1 MYTMQEKDVK
11 WGKGEQEGPNKSVLL
26 ATSHGVIC
34 ERRSV
39 SSLKT
44 ENKL

>member
-1 MYTMQEKDVK
+1 MYTIQEKDMK

-26 ATSHGVIC
+26 ATLCGVIC
-34 ERRSV
+34 ERWLV
-39 SSLKT
+39 SSLKI